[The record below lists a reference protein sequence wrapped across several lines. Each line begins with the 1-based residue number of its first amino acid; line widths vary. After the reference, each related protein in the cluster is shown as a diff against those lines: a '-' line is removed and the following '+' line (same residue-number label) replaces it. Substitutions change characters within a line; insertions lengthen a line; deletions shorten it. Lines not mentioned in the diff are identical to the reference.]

1 MTPPDAHPGGRWRG
15 VEASLPGAPSMRSL
29 EGIRLALQQIRSH
42 KLKSFFTLVG
52 VIIGITF
59 LIAVITIIE
68 GMNTYIKED
77 FGGSI
82 TGVNTFTVQQRNTI
96 QVGLQEDAELRR
108 QRRNPQLR
116 MQDVEVVRRAVPEA
130 AWFAWASDRRI
141 SEVRYGQR
149 SRKNIRVV
157 GGSEE
162 YEALQGWK
170 VAVGRGLTP
179 LDHRR
184 GLKVAVIG
192 AEIVDRLFPDV
203 NPLAKRIRLAGQRLD
218 VVGVFERQG
227 GLLGNV
233 RDATILIP
241 YSTYN
246 QTLAARRDEVE
257 DIHVKVA
264 EPADMEPAILAAE
277 GALRADRGL
286 RPYEESNFHIQTSSG
301 LLSAWDTIN
310 RILLTAL
317 PGLVSISLV
326 VGGIVIMN
334 IMLLSVTERTREIGI
349 RKAVGARRRDILFQ
363 FLAESSTLSLLGATL
378 GILGGLGLAR
388 LVASLT
394 PIPADVSGWSLAL
407 ALALG
412 MVVGVAS
419 GMYPAYR
426 AARLDPIAAL
436 RFE

>member
-1 MTPPDAHPGGRWRG
+1 MPGSPRPALGAAH
-15 VEASLPGAPSMRSL
+15 MKSL
-29 EGIRLALQQIRSH
+29 EGILLALQQIRTH

-82 TGVNTFTVQQRNTI
+82 SGVNTFTVQRRNTI
-96 QVGLQEDAELRR
+96 QIGFQEDAEIRR
-108 QRRNPQLR
+108 QRRNPRLDLH
-116 MQDVEVVRRAVPEA
+116 DVEVVRRAVPEA
-130 AWFAWASDRRI
+130 AYFAWASDRQI
-141 SEVRYGQR
+141 SEVRHGQR
-149 SRKNIRVV
+149 SRRNIRVV

-162 YEALQGWK
+162 YQALQGWK
-170 VAVGRGLTP
+170 VAEGRGLTA
-179 LDHRR
+179 LDQRR

-192 AEIVDRLFPDV
+192 AEIADRLFPDV
-203 NPLAKRIRLAGQRLD
+203 SPVGQRIRLAGQRLN

-233 RDATILIP
+233 RDATVLVP
-241 YSTYN
+241 FSTYN
-246 QTLAARRDEVE
+246 QTLAGRRDEVQ

-264 EPADMEPAILAAE
+264 EADLVDPAILAVE

-286 RPYEESNFHIQTSSG
+286 RPYQENDFHIQTSSG

-334 IMLLSVTERTREIGI
+334 IMLLSVTERTREIGL
-349 RKAVGARRRDILFQ
+349 RKAVGARRRDILLQ
-363 FLAESSTLSLLGATL
+363 FLAESSTLSLLGAL
-378 GILGGLGLAR
+378 VGILCGVGLAR
-388 LVASLT
+388 LVAALT
-394 PIPADVSGWSLAL
+394 PIPAAVSGWSLLL
-407 ALALG
+407 AIALG
-412 MVVGVAS
+412 LVVGIAS

-426 AARLDPIAAL
+426 AARLDPIVAL